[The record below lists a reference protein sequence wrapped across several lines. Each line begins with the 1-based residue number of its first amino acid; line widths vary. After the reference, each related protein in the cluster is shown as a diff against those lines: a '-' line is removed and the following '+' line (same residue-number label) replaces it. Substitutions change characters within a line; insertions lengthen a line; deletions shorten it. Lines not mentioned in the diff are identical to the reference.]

1 MRKEE
6 CFMNKQVKEHKKMS
20 DVRKSAIFL
29 AVALVLTLFIGV
41 ISVTG
46 LPLDSRSLYKV
57 KSWVPSLNANNWPSS
72 NPLGMALGGG
82 TFTEYQAALPEGS
95 SQSLDTSVTDTVSL
109 LRNRLRERGY
119 LEGSISNTADGK
131 IHIELPK
138 TKDKDELLSL
148 LSAGGKLTFSF
159 PDGVFLEGNHVK
171 SAVRE
176 KDASTAQPIVR
187 MVLDAQGTTALSDAT
202 TAHSGQVLTV
212 DLDGETLVST
222 TVEAPI
228 FNGEITI
235 SGFVSEQAASDTA
248 NILRL
253 GMLPV
258 TLTQAGTGDVAPSLG
273 NTLQILVI
281 AGLILILAVIA
292 YMVIRFILG
301 GVAASWALLIDIILT
316 FFLMAVFP
324 VTQLTLLGLVG
335 LALGIALFV
344 WTSVFLLDKFAQ
356 GMKPGRLHKASLHEG
371 FRENQAKVW
380 KIHGICIAASLVLL
394 ILPVGFL
401 KSFAAAALA
410 SSVSSLL
417 VTVAITRL
425 LLFHAARLVKK
436 NPERFARIKNA

>member
-1 MRKEE
+1 
-6 CFMNKQVKEHKKMS
+6 MNNQAKEHKKMS

-46 LPLDSRSLYKV
+46 LPLDSRGLYKV

-72 NPLGMALGGG
+72 NPLGMDLGGG
-82 TFTEYQAALPEGS
+82 TYMEYQAALPEGS
-95 SQSLDTSVTDTVSL
+95 NQSLDAAIADTVSI
-109 LRNRLRERGY
+109 LRGRLSERGY
-119 LEGSISNTADGK
+119 LEGSVLGTADGK
-131 IHIELPK
+131 VRIELPN
-138 TKDKDELLSL
+138 TKDKAELLSL

-159 PDGVFLEGNHVK
+159 PDGVFLEGNHIK

-187 MVLDAQGTTALSDAT
+187 MVLDAQGTKALSDAT

-212 DLDGETLVST
+212 ALDGETLVSS
-222 TVEAPI
+222 TVANPI

-235 SGFVSEQAASDTA
+235 SDFESVQAASDIA
-248 NILRL
+248 NILRS

-258 TLTQAGTGDVAPSLG
+258 QLTQSGTGDVAPRLG
-273 NTLQILVI
+273 SILQILVI
-281 AGLILILAVIA
+281 IGLVLMLAVMA
-292 YMVIRFILG
+292 YMVVRFLLG
-301 GVAASWALLIDIILT
+301 GVASSWALLVDIILT

-335 LALGIALFV
+335 LTLGIALFV
-344 WTSVFLLDKFAQ
+344 WTNIFFLDKFAQ
-356 GMKPGRLHKASLHEG
+356 GMRPGRLHKASLHEG

-394 ILPVGFL
+394 ILPIGFL
-401 KSFAAAALA
+401 KSFAVTALA

-417 VTVAITRL
+417 VTMVITRT
-425 LLFHAARLVKK
+425 LLFHVARFVKK
-436 NPERFARIKNA
+436 NPERFVRVKNA

>member
-1 MRKEE
+1 MKEQ
-6 CFMNKQVKEHKKMS
+6 KKEHKKMS
-20 DVRKSAIFL
+20 EVRKSAIFL

-57 KSWVPSLNANNWPSS
+57 KSWVPSLNVNNWPSS
-72 NPLGMALGGG
+72 NPLGMGLGGG

-95 SQSLDTSVTDTVSL
+95 SQSLDAAVTDTVSI
-109 LRNRLRERGY
+109 LRGRLRERGY
-119 LEGSISNTADGK
+119 LEGSILGTADGK
-131 IHIELPK
+131 VHIELPN
-138 TKDKDELLSL
+138 TKDKDELLYL

-176 KDASTAQPIVR
+176 KDATTAQPIVR
-187 MVLDAQGTTALSDAT
+187 MLLDAEGTRALSDAT

-212 DLDGETLVST
+212 ELDGETLVSS
-222 TVEAPI
+222 TVESPI
-228 FNGEITI
+228 FNGEITV

-248 NILRL
+248 NILRS

-258 TLTQAGTGDVAPSLG
+258 SLAQAGTGDVAPGLG
-273 NTLQILVI
+273 GTLQILVI
-281 AGLILILAVIA
+281 IGLILVLAVMA
-292 YMVIRFILG
+292 YMVVRFLLG
-301 GVAASWALLIDIILT
+301 GVAASWALLADIILI
-316 FFLMAVFP
+316 FFLTAVFP

-335 LALGIALFV
+335 LTLGIALFV
-344 WTSVFLLDKFAQ
+344 WTSIFFLDKFAQ
-356 GMKPGRLHKASLHEG
+356 GMRPGRLHKSSLHEG

-394 ILPVGFL
+394 ILPIGFL
-401 KSFAAAALA
+401 RSFAAAALA

-417 VTVAITRL
+417 VTMVITRL
-425 LLFHAARLVKK
+425 LLFHVARLVKK
-436 NPERFARIKNA
+436 NPERFSRVKSA

>member
-1 MRKEE
+1 MKEQ
-6 CFMNKQVKEHKKMS
+6 KKEHKKMS
-20 DVRKSAIFL
+20 EVRKSAIFL

-57 KSWVPSLNANNWPSS
+57 KSWVPSLNVNNWPSS
-72 NPLGMALGGG
+72 NPLGMGLGGG

-95 SQSLDTSVTDTVSL
+95 SQSLDAAVTDTVSI
-109 LRNRLRERGY
+109 LRGRLRERGY
-119 LEGSISNTADGK
+119 LEGSILGTADGK
-131 IHIELPK
+131 VHIELPN
-138 TKDKDELLSL
+138 TKDKDELLYL

-176 KDASTAQPIVR
+176 KDATTAQPIVR
-187 MVLDAQGTTALSDAT
+187 MLLDAEGTRALSDAT

-212 DLDGETLVST
+212 ELDGETLVSS
-222 TVEAPI
+222 TVESPI
-228 FNGEITI
+228 FNGEITV

-248 NILRL
+248 NILRS

-258 TLTQAGTGDVAPSLG
+258 TLAQAGSGDVAPG
-273 NTLQILVI
+273 FGGTLQILVI
-281 AGLILILAVIA
+281 IGLILVLAVIA
-292 YMVIRFILG
+292 YMVVRFLLG
-301 GVAASWALLIDIILT
+301 GVAASWALLADIILI
-316 FFLMAVFP
+316 FFLTAVFP

-335 LALGIALFV
+335 LTLGIALFV
-344 WTSVFLLDKFAQ
+344 WTSIFFLDKFAQ
-356 GMKPGRLHKASLHEG
+356 GMRPGRLHKSSLHEG

-394 ILPVGFL
+394 ILPIGFL
-401 KSFAAAALA
+401 RSFAAAALA

-417 VTVAITRL
+417 VTMVITRL
-425 LLFHAARLVKK
+425 LLFHVARLVKK
-436 NPERFARIKNA
+436 NPERFSRVKSA